1 MPGDFCP
8 HPSVLPTASLL
19 EAGFPAPTRPLRDA
33 RSRTFSS
40 LHRALLAVFSNIPI
54 GSGFTRYFASRAVPD
69 TARQDGVGTW

>member
-33 RSRTFSS
+33 RSSVRPQTERRSCLPAMADVGASPDFPF
-40 LHRALLAVFSNIPI
+40 AP
-54 GSGFTRYFASRAVPD
+54 SGL
-69 TARQDGVGTW
+69 QL